1 MFVAP
6 TARHIT
12 RRRGDAEFNT
22 GALHDSR
29 ILCELCEFCVSA
41 SLRLCVS
48 ASLRQKLFSGPEYRS
63 HAPAFP
69 PAGAPQHDHG
79 KRPTNRRD

>member
-12 RRRGDAEFNT
+12 RRRGDAEFNS

-48 ASLRQKLFSGPEYRS
+48 ASLRLCVKKKAMQ
-63 HAPAFP
+63 
-69 PAGAPQHDHG
+69 
-79 KRPTNRRD
+79 